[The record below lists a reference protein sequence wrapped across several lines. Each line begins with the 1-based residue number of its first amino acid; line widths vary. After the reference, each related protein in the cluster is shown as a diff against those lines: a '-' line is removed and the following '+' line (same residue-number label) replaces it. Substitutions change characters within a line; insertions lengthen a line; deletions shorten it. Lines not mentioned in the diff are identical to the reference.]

1 MAFDLTT
8 IPASEFMEFRDNWI
22 KKTGL
27 ESVGADRLF
36 DDVGLSELVEL
47 EISELKEYAKE
58 IGLSVIERKRL
69 IKGIMKLNGLDPKT
83 PATPNPSTPSFSL
96 KTSNKSNKS
105 RKYKKKDK
113 KDKKLKRRRSKS
125 KSPVPND
132 DDEDTKPDGPMYD
145 PTNKTS
151 PEIKPQK
158 TPKVEVEKIE
168 KTLETLIT
176 EAIEKLTNDG
186 NSTKNDI
193 RKTFMDFR
201 TKLTEREMKL
211 LHDVDTTVDKK
222 SRLLQTQLEYVKEN
236 NGGGATELACDVNM
250 SLLIEKQDI
259 LRTIIT
265 AGWVEGASSDNK
277 EEQELQDRERKRRE
291 LSRQQYL
298 TVERLKQITLFE
310 RDCAVKREDSVRLTN
325 EVQEEIQ
332 KINIRT
338 RQCESEL
345 AEAKPLL
352 EAAQKLVSTI
362 SKTQLNEIR
371 VLKKPPAVVE
381 LVMSAV
387 TVMLGN
393 KIKSWK
399 DIQKILSKPTFVAS
413 IIEFKTISLKKK
425 TREECKKYVKHQDF
439 NEERANKASKVA
451 GPLVKW
457 VKSQVKYSE
466 LLDIVRPMQK
476 EIKVLKKRLNKKQKQ
491 AKVCIELV
499 NELEIK
505 ISKAH
510 TDINQMVENMIKL
523 QDEYDFGDDIKSQGY
538 NMEVYKTISL

>member
-132 DDEDTKPDGPMYD
+132 DDDDTKPDGPMYD

-151 PEIKPQK
+151 PEIKPQQ

-236 NGGGATELACDVNM
+236 NGGGATELACDANM

-338 RQCESEL
+338 KQCESEL